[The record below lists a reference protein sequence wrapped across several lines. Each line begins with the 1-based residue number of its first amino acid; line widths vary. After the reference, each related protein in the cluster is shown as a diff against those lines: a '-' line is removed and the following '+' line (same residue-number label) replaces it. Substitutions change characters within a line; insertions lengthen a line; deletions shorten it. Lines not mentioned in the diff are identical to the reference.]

1 MFLNSLYAL
10 VESQILYKTER
21 SNLVQI
27 TCFYLIP
34 ILFSTL
40 SLTVCSG
47 GAKRSRTVDLLRAR
61 QALYQLSYGPI
72 IKWWV

>member
-21 SNLVQI
+21 SNLMQI

-34 ILFSTL
+34 ILFIS
-40 SLTVCSG
+40 
-47 GAKRSRTVDLLRAR
+47 
-61 QALYQLSYGPI
+61 I
-72 IKWWV
+72 

>member
-34 ILFSTL
+34 IYLLASKAY
-40 SLTVCSG
+40 LTVLVVVEPNGVEPLTSCVQG
-47 GAKRSRTVDLLRAR
+47 RRSTN
-61 QALYQLSYGPI
+61 
-72 IKWWV
+72 

>member
-34 ILFSTL
+34 IF
-40 SLTVCSG
+40 
-47 GAKRSRTVDLLRAR
+47 
-61 QALYQLSYGPI
+61 I
-72 IKWWV
+72 